1 MANAT
6 HEHGWTAVPRSL
18 DVLVKGRKNPKASTP
33 LTVNDILLPN
43 SELVQ
48 QVMQYAKDHLPAET
62 FNHSMRVF
70 YYGKPEHFPRAL
82 DVVADLS
89 QDKRY

>member
-1 MANAT
+1 MADAV

-18 DVLVKGRKNPKASTP
+18 DKLVNSRKDPKPPTP
-33 LTVNDILLPN
+33 ISIDDMPLPN

-48 QVMQYAKDHLPAET
+48 QVMKYAKDNLPAET

-70 YYGKPEHFPRAL
+70 YFGQHIWTSRRSL
-82 DVVADLS
+82 
-89 QDKRY
+89 R